1 MLSKKAFSF
10 ITEQFG
16 LGDIDLLATRANKKV
31 NKYILW
37 KRDTDSISIDAFS
50 EIWEK
55 YFTVSL
61 LFASFGK
68 YQNQKEINQRK
79 S

>member
-1 MLSKKAFSF
+1 MLSKKAFSSL
-10 ITEQFG
+10 QNS
-16 LGDIDLLATRANKKV
+16 LVWAIDLLATRANKKI

-50 EIWEK
+50 ETWEK
-55 YFTVSL
+55 YFIVSL